1 MEFAPSWLIQEDI
14 VLKDVTGQAEKTVL
28 LALNDDTETDFLKGM
43 LARDGY
49 RVFKAGN
56 FLSLINKFERFNIHV
71 LISDVDLPGFSMIAF
86 LPFLRERYE
95 EVKVII
101 IMKEYS
107 PEVERALRPY
117 KVMYVMPHP
126 VNGDLLKSVLSYGLK
141 GA

>member
-1 MEFAPSWLIQEDI
+1 MLIKEYNL
-14 VLKDVTGQAEKTVL
+14 LKGVAGQSEKTVL

-49 RVFKAGN
+49 RVLKAGN
-56 FLSLINKFERFNIHV
+56 FHSLINKFERFNIHV